1 MSIVHSNPNSDPT
14 LVSYCARVVFAVV
27 IVVIGLK
34 LAVDHWPPKI
44 TRVAGCAG
52 VWCNALGSD

>member
-1 MSIVHSNPNSDPT
+1 MSIVHSNPNSHPT

-34 LAVDHWPPKI
+34 LSVDHWPSEI
-44 TRVAGCAG
+44 ARTAGCAG
-52 VWCNALGSD
+52 AWCNALGGD